1 MSINIE
7 INHQLLINIDDKVY
21 ISDQISTDMIEDL
34 NKKCFGLIVNNRPD
48 NEEINQPKSFDIK
61 VLLEEKN
68 IVYKHIPF
76 SGANIQLDQIL
87 NVANLLK
94 LEHKTLLFCRSGARS
109 SLIWGLASIIYL
121 NEDINDIM
129 RKISNVGYDST
140 ILPSMVEYFSNI
152 K

>member
-1 MSINIE
+1 MTINIE

-48 NEEINQPKSFDIK
+48 NEEINQPKSLDIK

-68 IVYKHIPF
+68 MVYKHIPF
-76 SGANIQLDQIL
+76 SGASIQLDQIL
-87 NVANLLK
+87 NLANLLK

>member
-1 MSINIE
+1 MS
-7 INHQLLINIDDKVY
+7 LSKL
-21 ISDQISTDMIEDL
+21 
-34 NKKCFGLIVNNRPD
+34 
-48 NEEINQPKSFDIK
+48 
-61 VLLEEKN
+61 
-68 IVYKHIPF
+68 
-76 SGANIQLDQIL
+76 IL